1 MKDGCGVPQTADET
15 PVKDTREA
23 LKGLAGL
30 KVMGMTVPAQYG
42 GGGMDF
48 VTYVLTVIE
57 ISKVLPPAG
66 ALVVVNNSLFCS
78 PLTYFGSD
86 YQKSAFLRPCASGD
100 KTGCYGFL
108 ESDGDLDFTDLKTHA
123 VRQGKKWVIN
133 GVKT

>member
-66 ALVVVNNSLFCS
+66 ALVAVIIRNRPF
-78 PLTYFGSD
+78 FGPALPVIRLGVTGSWNRT
-86 YQKSAFLRPCASGD
+86 ATLILR
-100 KTGCYGFL
+100 T
-108 ESDGDLDFTDLKTHA
+108 
-123 VRQGKKWVIN
+123 
-133 GVKT
+133 